1 MAKQIYKAPIPILP
15 DGITK
20 RTKVRIDGYST
31 VTSVPKFLEMFYG
44 EIHAAKFIN
53 GQVYFNQGGSPVT
66 KDCNKKRVYIPKGI
80 IKGIGYIEWK
90 VVYDGLGLRCYYKEV
105 LQNES

>member
-1 MAKQIYKAPIPILP
+1 MAKIYKAPMPILP

-44 EIHAAKFIN
+44 EIHTAKFIN

-66 KDCNKKRVYIPKGI
+66 NVCNKTRVFVPKGI
-80 IKGIGYIEWK
+80 VKGEGFIEWRLI
-90 VVYDGLGLRCYYKEV
+90 YDSLGLRCYYKEV
-105 LQNES
+105 E